1 MVNTLTLVV
10 MCVCA
15 SGCALQLEKQRA
27 HAEIEAELEEKKRL
41 EEEAEQARF
50 DALPEE
56 EKQRIL
62 AERAA
67 EREKEEAARQALL
80 AENKAKRDAIAAK
93 EEARLA
99 AKRAE
104 SEKERAE
111 AMVRDTHS
119 FERHPLPRTNART
132 RARSRHVRVRSLLL
146 CSACCRSI
154 DRPVGRSCRDAL
166 LLLQAAQQAQA
177 QSKLAANKRYTGT
190 VLKFDKAKRF
200 GFIRDDVRVCVA

>member
-1 MVNTLTLVV
+1 M
-10 MCVCA
+10 
-15 SGCALQLEKQRA
+15 Q
-27 HAEIEAELEEKKRL
+27 AEIEAELEEKKRL

-67 EREKEEAARQALL
+67 EQEKAEAERQALL

-111 AMVRDTHS
+111 AMVRG
-119 FERHPLPRTNART
+119 T
-132 RARSRHVRVRSLLL
+132 RRYRAAPQEFAVLIHMSPCSLWW
-146 CSACCRSI
+146 SVVICCWC
-154 DRPVGRSCRDAL
+154 GL
-166 LLLQAAQQAQA
+166 
-177 QSKLAANKRYTGT
+177 
-190 VLKFDKAKRF
+190 
-200 GFIRDDVRVCVA
+200 